1 MRKGRKGVDKTPS
14 GWYNKYIKSKG
25 DKSMYEIY
33 NVYTGAVILSGLT
46 FKQAFNLRMMQADRL
61 ELAIRAAK

>member
-1 MRKGRKGVDKTPS
+1 MF
-14 GWYNKYIKSKG
+14 
-25 DKSMYEIY
+25 EIY

-61 ELAIRAAK
+61 DLAIRQSKTA

>member
-1 MRKGRKGVDKTPS
+1 MYAIIVSTKGKEKERKT
-14 GWYNKYIKSKG
+14 
-25 DKSMYEIY
+25 MFEIY

-61 ELAIRAAK
+61 DLAIRETKS

>member
-1 MRKGRKGVDKTPS
+1 MC
-14 GWYNKYIKSKG
+14 YNKYIKSKG
-25 DKSMYEIY
+25 DKKMFEIY

-61 ELAIRAAK
+61 SWAIRESKTA